1 MNITK
6 NLKISSIFMTSVL
19 VSTVLCISL
28 LYQLASHSSQAAIH
42 TGMQH
47 NMDTY
52 LQAETS
58 AVQDFVSSSEQSL
71 ILFSKSP
78 IVKEYLKDQNNKDL
92 FQKAQSYTTEYY
104 NHLENWEGLY
114 IANWNSKVLTYN
126 VPEVIGKVLREGD
139 RLEELRNGMLNAKNG
154 IYNLGIIVSP
164 GTGKLCLSMYV
175 PVFDTDGKTPI
186 GYVGAGVFNDQL
198 DTILKKNSISGLT
211 KSQFYMINTETK
223 INYINPDK
231 KTLAKETTDPILLKQ
246 IELTKKQKKEG
257 TFDYNDKI
265 VIYKQMKNY
274 PWSLILVND
283 KNEVLSSA
291 NATNKKL
298 LFSCIVAEI
307 LICILCLLAVII
319 TTKPLK
325 KTATAIQKLGML
337 DLTPSKELQT
347 YINGKSEVG
356 ILATEIDHM
365 RNVFLDIINTLHSCS
380 DAIHTSSESM
390 TNHASELVDAV
401 VTNASTTEQ
410 LAASMSTTTN
420 VLTALNEKV
429 KTIDQ
434 LISNVES
441 VIEKGNSKSNEL
453 LDSAETIENKSQSSY
468 KDSERNIELNRKQI
482 EEAVN
487 KLQELSQIN
496 TLVADILE
504 LSNQTNLLSLN
515 ASIEAARA
523 GEAGRGFA
531 VVASEIGNLANNSST
546 TAETIKNICLNASGN
561 IKDVSNCFNQ
571 IVDYLESNVTPKFAE
586 FSEIARGNNTMS
598 VERQQIISNIKII
611 VDEFVDFVKMV
622 TTQMSQIGEAA
633 TQNEEG
639 IDIIVEQNNQTSLI
653 AEHISTAIEQN
664 NESAEQLRNIIEKF
678 HY

>member
-58 AVQDFVSSSEQSL
+58 TVQDFVSSSEQSL

-78 IVKEYLKDQNNKDL
+78 IVKEYLKNQNNKDL

-139 RLEELRNGMLNAKNG
+139 RLEELRDGMLNAKNG

-523 GEAGRGFA
+523 GEAAGLQLCKR
-531 VVASEIGNLANNSST
+531 
-546 TAETIKNICLNASGN
+546 
-561 IKDVSNCFNQ
+561 
-571 IVDYLESNVTPKFAE
+571 KF
-586 FSEIARGNNTMS
+586 S
-598 VERQQIISNIKII
+598 V
-611 VDEFVDFVKMV
+611 
-622 TTQMSQIGEAA
+622 
-633 TQNEEG
+633 
-639 IDIIVEQNNQTSLI
+639 
-653 AEHISTAIEQN
+653 
-664 NESAEQLRNIIEKF
+664 F
-678 HY
+678 HP

>member
-6 NLKISSIFMTSVL
+6 NLKISIIFMTSVL

-28 LYQLASHSSQAAIH
+28 LYQLASHSSQTAIH
-42 TGMQH
+42 TGMRH

-58 AVQDFVSSSEQSL
+58 AVQDFVSSSEQAL

-78 IVKEYLKDQNNKDL
+78 VVKEYLKNQNNKDL

-453 LDSAETIENKSQSSY
+453 LDSTETIENKSQSSY

-531 VVASEIGNLANNSST
+531 VVASQIQKLADQS
-546 TAETIKNICLNASGN
+546 
-561 IKDVSNCFNQ
+561 
-571 IVDYLESNVTPKFAE
+571 
-586 FSEIARGNNTMS
+586 
-598 VERQQIISNIKII
+598 
-611 VDEFVDFVKMV
+611 
-622 TTQMSQIGEAA
+622 
-633 TQNEEG
+633 
-639 IDIIVEQNNQTSLI
+639 
-653 AEHISTAIEQN
+653 
-664 NESAEQLRNIIEKF
+664 NESANQIDQIIHALIEDSEKAVKTMDEVKTIMNLQSENVHKTGQVFEQVRDGISSSISGVGEIATKTTQLDKARGDVVDVVQNLTAIAQQNAASTEETSASVMEVSNVMQEIMENANRLKEIASILEENMNSF
-678 HY
+678 TL

>member
-139 RLEELRNGMLNAKNG
+139 RLEELRDGMLNAKNG

-246 IELTKKQKKEG
+246 IELTKKQKKKG
-257 TFDYNDKI
+257 
-265 VIYKQMKNY
+265 
-274 PWSLILVND
+274 PLIIMI
-283 KNEVLSSA
+283 KLSS
-291 NATNKKL
+291 T
-298 LFSCIVAEI
+298 
-307 LICILCLLAVII
+307 
-319 TTKPLK
+319 
-325 KTATAIQKLGML
+325 
-337 DLTPSKELQT
+337 SK
-347 YINGKSEVG
+347 
-356 ILATEIDHM
+356 
-365 RNVFLDIINTLHSCS
+365 
-380 DAIHTSSESM
+380 
-390 TNHASELVDAV
+390 
-401 VTNASTTEQ
+401 
-410 LAASMSTTTN
+410 
-420 VLTALNEKV
+420 
-429 KTIDQ
+429 
-434 LISNVES
+434 
-441 VIEKGNSKSNEL
+441 
-453 LDSAETIENKSQSSY
+453 
-468 KDSERNIELNRKQI
+468 
-482 EEAVN
+482 
-487 KLQELSQIN
+487 
-496 TLVADILE
+496 
-504 LSNQTNLLSLN
+504 
-515 ASIEAARA
+515 
-523 GEAGRGFA
+523 
-531 VVASEIGNLANNSST
+531 
-546 TAETIKNICLNASGN
+546 
-561 IKDVSNCFNQ
+561 
-571 IVDYLESNVTPKFAE
+571 
-586 FSEIARGNNTMS
+586 
-598 VERQQIISNIKII
+598 
-611 VDEFVDFVKMV
+611 
-622 TTQMSQIGEAA
+622 
-633 TQNEEG
+633 
-639 IDIIVEQNNQTSLI
+639 
-653 AEHISTAIEQN
+653 
-664 NESAEQLRNIIEKF
+664 
-678 HY
+678 